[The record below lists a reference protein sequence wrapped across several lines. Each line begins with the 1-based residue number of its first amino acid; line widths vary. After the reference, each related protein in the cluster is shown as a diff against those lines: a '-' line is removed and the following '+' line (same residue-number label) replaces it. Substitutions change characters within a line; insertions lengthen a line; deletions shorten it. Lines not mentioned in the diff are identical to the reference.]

1 MERSDEYMG
10 KIMMDALDRSVLLDA
25 KIDITYLGSKL
36 KAYCRDTST
45 YVQFPRDLRKPGQ
58 SFVADVVKMSNGG
71 QIFYRAYRNSIRR
84 SKDGQVIA

>member
-1 MERSDEYMG
+1 MDRSEDYMT
-10 KIMMDALDRSVLLDA
+10 KIVCDALDRQVLLDA
-25 KIDITYLGSKL
+25 RIDITYLGSKL

-71 QIFYRAYRNSIRR
+71 QIFFRAYKGSIRR